1 MDSAEAG
8 YLRSR
13 PSGPPML
20 VGQGAAPLTRGSA
33 QVPVGPTAIQKG
45 EAVPAAAVAVGGA
58 GSV

>member
-1 MDSAEAG
+1 
-8 YLRSR
+8 
-13 PSGPPML
+13 ML